1 MNHALVPLPSRAY
14 RRRAVSDV
22 SPPHVRLSISRFRW
36 HPVYSLV
43 QVMMKLTDVLF
54 KRKSDEPEK
63 EFTYTEFLNLVD
75 R

>member
-1 MNHALVPLPSRAY
+1 MTLLRSVFLTVHLFA
-14 RRRAVSDV
+14 
-22 SPPHVRLSISRFRW
+22 
-36 HPVYSLV
+36 

-63 EFTYTEFLNLVD
+63 EFTFTEFLNLVD